1 MQDSTGRASI
11 FRRKCQLGAVRTGAY
26 RDVLKVWLYAAT
38 VVLLGVWSSTFFY
51 NAGKALAEVTANKRT
66 NAGLK
71 KLGEICRAAEF
82 PAFYLATMVLIAVLL
97 FLPFVETL
105 DMKRTERGGATGQPL
120 KKNPRGW
127 LEWFTG
133 CLLATGLFVLIGYG
147 LLATGSFVWK
157 PLRTEPIALLAKL
170 LPWMVIGVLIQ
181 EGLFRGVILGI
192 FLRAL
197 RPATA
202 IGMAAVL
209 FALVQVMVPPAGMN
223 VADPDAA
230 GVGFEL
236 FHRVIVRLESGEV
249 LLKEV
254 LPLIAMGGVLGYA
267 RFRSASLWL
276 PMGLHAGWVLA
287 NGLFLAFA
295 RPLEREDALARML
308 SGASLGEGLIPMAG
322 ILLTGS
328 IVYFLT
334 ESNRQPVPHGDV

>member
-51 NAGKALAEVTANKRT
+51 NAGKALGEVTADKRT

-71 KLGEICRAAEF
+71 KLGEICRAADF
-82 PAFYLATMVLIAVLL
+82 PMFYLATMGLIALVL

-105 DMKRTERGGATGQPL
+105 AMKRAGRGAAMGQPL

-127 LEWFTG
+127 LEGFTG

-147 LLATGSFVWK
+147 LLVTGSFVWK
-157 PLRTEPIALLAKL
+157 PVQVEPLELLAKL
-170 LPWMVIGVLIQ
+170 LPWMVMGILVQ

-202 IGMAAVL
+202 IAMAAVL
-209 FALVQVMVPPAGMN
+209 FALVQMMVPPPGMN

-236 FHRVIVRLESGEV
+236 FHQVIVRLESREV

-267 RFRSASLWL
+267 RFRTASLWL
-276 PMGLHAGWVLA
+276 PMGLHAGWMLA

-295 RPLEREDALARML
+295 RPLEREDPLARLL

-322 ILLTGS
+322 IVLTGS
-328 IVYFLT
+328 LVYFLT
-334 ESNRQPVPHGDV
+334 ESNRQTVPYGDV